1 MDFLSFGSTKMPDAL
16 YDKCACDSPEQH
28 SIEPWSHTRD
38 SLSSANQTVSES
50 GFEEK
55 KGQADV

>member
-1 MDFLSFGSTKMPDAL
+1 MPDAL

-55 KGQADV
+55 KRDKQMCNKD